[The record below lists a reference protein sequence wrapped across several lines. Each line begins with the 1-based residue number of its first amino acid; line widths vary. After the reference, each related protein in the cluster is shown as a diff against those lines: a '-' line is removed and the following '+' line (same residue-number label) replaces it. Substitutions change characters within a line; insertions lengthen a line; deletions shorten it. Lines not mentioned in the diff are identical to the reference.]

1 MFPKIKQKG
10 FAIISAIF
18 LIVVLAFLG
27 VSMSRVFTSGQQA
40 INQDITSLQA
50 YFAGRSAQQWGMY
63 QAAVKSVAFPT
74 GVPTGQHTISFSNAG
89 LNNSE
94 ALVNL
99 SKTTILGKIYYNIS
113 SVGCYGYTTNCTTD
127 ITSIPE
133 RSKRK
138 LEVRF
143 VP

>member
-1 MFPKIKQKG
+1 MFPKIRQKG

-40 INQDITSLQA
+40 ISQDITSLQA
-50 YFAGRSAQQWGMY
+50 YFAGRSALQWSMY

-89 LNNSE
+89 LNNTE

-99 SKTTILGKIYYNIS
+99 SKTTILGKIYYSIS
-113 SVGCYGYTTNCTTD
+113 SVGCYGYTIDCTTD
-127 ITSIPE
+127 TISIPE

>member
-1 MFPKIKQKG
+1 MFTMPLKNQQKG

-18 LIVVLAFLG
+18 LIVVLGFLG

-50 YFAGRSAQQWGMY
+50 YFAGRSALQWGMY
-63 QAAVKSVAFPT
+63 QAALNAPT
-74 GVPTGQHTISFSNAG
+74 GEHTISFSNEG
-89 LNNSE
+89 LSDTE
-94 ALVNL
+94 ALINL
-99 SKTTILGKIYYNIS
+99 TKTTILTKDYYNIA
-113 SVGCYGYTTNCTTD
+113 VTGCYGYTVNCSTP
-127 ITSIPE
+127 TSIPE

-138 LEVRF
+138 LELRF